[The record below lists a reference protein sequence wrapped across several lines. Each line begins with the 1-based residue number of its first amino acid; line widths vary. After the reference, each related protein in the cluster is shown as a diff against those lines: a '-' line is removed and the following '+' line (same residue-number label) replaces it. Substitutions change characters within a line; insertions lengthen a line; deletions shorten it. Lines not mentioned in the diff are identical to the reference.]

1 MLTVISFSL
10 VISSQKDLKNI
21 DYIQLP
27 NYSVNV
33 HKNPHLNETKTR
45 TWKKCTAHDL
55 AMMSFV
61 SPLLRGG

>member
-21 DYIQLP
+21 DYVQLP

-45 TWKKCTAHDL
+45 T
-55 AMMSFV
+55 
-61 SPLLRGG
+61 